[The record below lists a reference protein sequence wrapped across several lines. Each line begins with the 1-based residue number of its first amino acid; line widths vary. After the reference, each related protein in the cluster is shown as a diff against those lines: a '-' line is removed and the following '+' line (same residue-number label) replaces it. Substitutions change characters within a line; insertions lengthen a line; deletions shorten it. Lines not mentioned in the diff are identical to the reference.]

1 MPARYHVA
9 VLQFL
14 LVGFVRLYQIVV
26 RPFLPRACRYHPT
39 CSEYAMEALH
49 VHGAA
54 RGSWLA
60 VKRVC
65 RCHPIAFLGGGS
77 GVDLVPPRTQ

>member
-1 MPARYHVA
+1 MLRA
-9 VLQFL
+9 L
-14 LVGFVRLYQIVV
+14 LVAFVRVYQWVL

-39 CSEYAMEALH
+39 CSDYALQALQE
-49 VHGAA
+49 HGAA

-77 GVDLVPPRTQ
+77 GVDPVPPRIP